1 MRAFQLDGVSRGMSL
16 LVWTSGQPIQV
27 PTVSHQMIN
36 FAEYRGDLWGGP
48 AVRSGPEPDHKE
60 LCSTATISWDG
71 VW

>member
-1 MRAFQLDGVSRGMSL
+1 
-16 LVWTSGQPIQV
+16 
-27 PTVSHQMIN
+27 MIN

-60 LCSTATISWDG
+60 LCPTVTISWDG